1 MVLVHE
7 YHISHL
13 LFYARRGK
21 DTRSNPIFSQ
31 EIVEYVAGVAAKE
44 IVSINKNLEDTT
56 NNGTDK
62 IHFNSYSAK

>member
-1 MVLVHE
+1 MTLNV
-7 YHISHL
+7 
-13 LFYARRGK
+13 
-21 DTRSNPIFSQ
+21 